1 MFTRLFGQDAKFYN
15 LLEASAEE
23 ARNSAVLLSRLPPQ
37 IGSEAAVATLAE
49 IAQSR
54 RTHKGLYQE
63 TTKLICL
70 NFVTP
75 LEREDIEALSGALFK
90 IPKTVEK
97 VAERLSICPPKI
109 MHDMVVKQVSML
121 RSSTEALIGMVHA
134 LRTKQHV
141 EKIQAAYQ
149 TLQEIEGDADKLMI
163 GLLRD
168 LYQGNIG
175 AKEVIILK
183 DIYELLE
190 RAIDRCRDAGN
201 VVFEIV
207 LKYS

>member
-1 MFTRLFGQDAKFYN
+1 MISKLFGQDAKFYD
-15 LLEASAEE
+15 LLEASAAE
-23 ARNSAVLLSRLPPQ
+23 AWNSAVLLSQLPPQ
-37 IGSEAAVATLAE
+37 IGTEDAAATLAE
-49 IAQSR
+49 ISQSR
-54 RTHKGLYQE
+54 RNHKGLYQE

-75 LEREDIEALSGALFK
+75 LEREDIEALSAALFK

-97 VAERLSICPPKI
+97 VAERLSICPPKV
-109 MHDMVVKQVSML
+109 MLDMVVKQMSML
-121 RSSTEALIGMVHA
+121 QRSTETLIGMVGA
-134 LRTKQHV
+134 LRKKHHV
-141 EKIQAAYQ
+141 EKIQDAYH
-149 TLQEIEGDADKLMI
+149 TLQEIEGDADKLMV

-168 LYQGNIG
+168 LYQGSVD